1 MLKLCKSVRGLADA
15 LMQARV
21 DVGLPPTLEHALVAQ
36 VLKVLDVLTERAGD
50 PKLPAGQ
57 ALLVHKTIRSLSK
70 TADRAR
76 EQAQRGKTPPG
87 LAATPKS

>member
-36 VLKVLDVLTERAGD
+36 MLKVLDVLTERAGD

-76 EQAQRGKTPPG
+76 AQAQRGKTPPG